1 MGFNGID
8 SDWARNL
15 TTNGISREDK
25 WIYPAL
31 WLRKMA
37 HIDGVA
43 TKKSVVLVSMAMS
56 PEQTSQYQQI
66 QCWELLMCF
75 YGISLVPSSKLT

>member
-43 TKKSVVLVSMAMS
+43 TKKKCCACVHGYVARANIAVSTNSVLGAADVFLWHLIGAL
-56 PEQTSQYQQI
+56 Q
-66 QCWELLMCF
+66 
-75 YGISLVPSSKLT
+75 